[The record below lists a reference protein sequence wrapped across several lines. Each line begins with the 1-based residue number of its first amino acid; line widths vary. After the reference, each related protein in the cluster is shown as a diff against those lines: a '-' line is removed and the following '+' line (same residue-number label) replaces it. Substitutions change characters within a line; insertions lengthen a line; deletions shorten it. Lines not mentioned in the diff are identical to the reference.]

1 MNSAPRDYSQDGL
14 NSVHNHDFMAE
25 PSFMNAY
32 QRGVE
37 AVGED
42 YQWHWR
48 VHIGLWAA
56 YSASKLNGDFIEC
69 GVNKGFMSSA
79 IMQYLNWDTLN
90 KTFYLMD
97 TFNGIDARYL
107 SAEELAQKVLDR
119 NKSGFYTDTPALAK
133 ANFAQWKNIRFVV
146 GSIRETLDFVQTRQ
160 IAFLH
165 LDMNC
170 ALPEAAALH
179 FFWDRLVPGAFV
191 LLDDYAYKGYPLQ
204 KKAMDEAAKSK
215 DVRIASLPTGQGLL
229 IKPWRS

>member
-1 MNSAPRDYSQDGL
+1 MRRIFNFRRLKFFLMNSAPRDYSQDGL

-79 IMQYLNWDTLN
+79 IMQ
-90 KTFYLMD
+90 
-97 TFNGIDARYL
+97 
-107 SAEELAQKVLDR
+107 
-119 NKSGFYTDTPALAK
+119 
-133 ANFAQWKNIRFVV
+133 
-146 GSIRETLDFVQTRQ
+146 
-160 IAFLH
+160 
-165 LDMNC
+165 
-170 ALPEAAALH
+170 
-179 FFWDRLVPGAFV
+179 
-191 LLDDYAYKGYPLQ
+191 
-204 KKAMDEAAKSK
+204 
-215 DVRIASLPTGQGLL
+215 
-229 IKPWRS
+229 